1 MMDVL
6 KVRIA
11 EDSLG
16 SDVAGLAAEYPCC
29 PPPLFLA

>member
-1 MMDVL
+1 MIAVL

-16 SDVAGLAAEYPCC
+16 SDVARLAAEYPCC
-29 PPPLFLA
+29 PPLFLA